1 MEKALS
7 HKLGVKSHIVH
18 RWPFFSQLAANS
30 SQLFSNLAAPYMK
43 HTEHIALMQ
52 QLIES
57 VYLQR
62 TVTIDIYVPNDIED
76 PSQLTLLLLND
87 GQDLPEMN
95 LAAIVDSLL
104 ATHQIQPLICVGIY
118 AGTDRRQEYGT
129 AHILDYEG
137 RGQKA
142 AAYQQFIVQELL
154 PHIHIT
160 YCVEKF
166 RSIAIAGFS
175 MGGLSALDITW
186 NHPDIFS
193 AAGVFSGS
201 LWWRTKNL
209 GNNYNDDTD
218 RIMHQQ
224 IRKGIY
230 QPGLRFYFTTG
241 SLDETADRNNN
252 GIIDSIDDTL
262 DVIEELKKKGYSI
275 AYDIKYINYEE
286 GRHDVATWAIAMPQ
300 FLLWLSPHAPIP

>member
-1 MEKALS
+1 
-7 HKLGVKSHIVH
+7 
-18 RWPFFSQLAANS
+18 
-30 SQLFSNLAAPYMK
+30 MK
-43 HTEHIALMQ
+43 HTEHIAITQ

-62 TVTIDIYVPNDIED
+62 TVTIDIYVPTNIED
-76 PSQLTLLLLND
+76 PSQLSLLLLND

-95 LAAIVDSLL
+95 FTAIVDSLL

-137 RGQKA
+137 RGTKA

-154 PHIHIT
+154 PYIHIT

-166 RSIAIAGFS
+166 QSIAIAGFS
-175 MGGLSALDITW
+175 MGGLSALDMLW

-193 AAGVFSGS
+193 IAGVFSGS
-201 LWWRTKNL
+201 LWWRTKSL
-209 GNNYNDDTD
+209 DDNYNDDTD

-230 QPGLRFYFTTG
+230 HPGLRFYFTTG
-241 SLDETADRNNN
+241 SLDETADRNKN

-262 DVIEELKKKGYSI
+262 DVIEELKKKGYCI
-275 AYDIKYINYEE
+275 GYDIKYINYEE

-300 FLLWLSPHAPIP
+300 FLLWLNASNP